1 MAGPGGDREPLG
13 EDELVEM
20 KDEVDDAM
28 LSRML
33 VKDILGVRM
42 EGSDIW
48 PEAGL
53 QVCVCVHVCARM
65 RERERE
71 RESVCMWRLHPSI
84 ALISGVADAISG
96 GGSFERSLQG
106 LAGGISRAPRV

>member
-71 RESVCMWRLHPSI
+71 CVCVEASPLNSSDQR
-84 ALISGVADAISG
+84 GCRCY
-96 GGSFERSLQG
+96 FR
-106 LAGGISRAPRV
+106 RR